1 MNILF
6 VNACVRPG
14 SRTKQL
20 ADYLLE
26 KLEGTVTEVDLGKE
40 DIQPLEQETLE
51 QRNALLAA
59 GQLDAPML
67 RYARQFAAADAIVV
81 AAPYW
86 DLSFPALLKA
96 YVEAINVTGVTF
108 VYTEEGR
115 PRGLCQAKKLYYVTT
130 AGGPILSD
138 DYGYGYLES
147 VCRMFYGITEAHQIK
162 AQGLDIV
169 GADAEAILEK
179 ARVEVDQLAAEM
191 DSQ

>member
-6 VNACVRPG
+6 VNACVRPD

-26 KLEGTVTEVDLGKE
+26 KLDGTVTEVDLSTE
-40 DIQPLEQETLE
+40 DIRPLNQETLE
-51 QRNALLAA
+51 QRNACLAA
-59 GQLDAPML
+59 GQLDAPLL
-67 RYARQFAAADAIVV
+67 RHAQQFAAADVVVV

-108 VYTEEGR
+108 VYTEDGR
-115 PRGLCQAKKLYYVTT
+115 PQGLCRAKKLYYVTT

-138 DYGYGYLES
+138 EYGYGYMEC
-147 VCRMFYGITEAHQIK
+147 VCRMFYGISETYQVK
-162 AQGLDIV
+162 AQGLDII
-169 GADAEAILEK
+169 GADVAGILAEAR
-179 ARVEVDQLAAEM
+179 AEVDKLF
-191 DSQ
+191 

>member
-6 VNACVRPG
+6 VNACVRPE

-26 KLEGTVTEVDLGKE
+26 KLDGTVTEVNLGKE
-40 DIQPLEQETLE
+40 DVRPLDRETLE
-51 QRNALLAA
+51 RRNALLSA
-59 GQLDAPML
+59 GQLDAPVL
-67 RYARQFAAADAIVV
+67 RYARQFAEAEVIVV

-96 YVEAINVTGVTF
+96 YVEHINVTGVTF
-108 VYTEEGR
+108 VYTEDGR
-115 PRGLCQAKKLYYVTT
+115 PQGLCKAKKLYYVTT

-147 VCRMFYGITEAHQIK
+147 VCRMFYGIPEAHQIK
-162 AQGLDIV
+162 AQGLDII
-169 GADAEAILEK
+169 GADVTGILAEAR
-179 ARVEVDQLAAEM
+179 AEVDRLFV
-191 DSQ
+191 

>member
-6 VNACVRPG
+6 VNACVRPD

-26 KLEGTVTEVDLGKE
+26 KLDGTVTEVRLGTE
-40 DIQPLEQETLE
+40 NIQPLCRETLE
-51 QRNALLAA
+51 QRNTLLAE
-59 GQLDAPML
+59 GKPDAPPL
-67 RYARQFAAADAIVV
+67 RYARQFAEADVVVV

-108 VYTEEGR
+108 VYTEDGR
-115 PRGLCQAKKLYYVTT
+115 PRGLCRAKKLYYVTT

-147 VCRMFYGITEAHQIK
+147 VCRMFYGIPESHQIK
-162 AQGLDIV
+162 AQGLDII
-169 GADAEAILEK
+169 GADVEGILEA
-179 ARVEVDQLAAEM
+179 ARAKVDRLFA
-191 DSQ
+191 